1 MTDIKEKIK
10 QLSKL
15 LTTWEYEYYVN
26 NKPTV
31 SDEEYDIT
39 LRQLI
44 DLEKKYPQFV
54 RADSPTQRVGG
65 QASKQL
71 AKHIHTTKM
80 MSLANA
86 FSQEEIRKFD
96 ADVKK
101 QLGKDFK
108 EDIEYCV
115 EPKIDG
121 LSLSLIYQNGH
132 LITAA
137 TRGDGQIGEN
147 VTANVKTIKSVPLS
161 ISLKDKIEIRGEV
174 FLTKNDFKKINDSIL
189 DEEDRFA
196 NPRNAASG
204 SLRQLDP
211 KITAK
216 RHLTVYCYQIPNS
229 QNFKT
234 QFDVINFLKANHF
247 NVAKDI
253 FLCKNI
259 AEVWK
264 KIEYFAKNK
273 NNFAFPIDGVVI
285 KVNNLVDYA
294 KLGGTSKFPHWAIA
308 YKFPPNFAKT
318 ILLGIDA
325 TVGRTGRINYVA
337 KLKPVSL
344 DGSIISSATLH
355 NADYILA
362 KDIRIGDTVEIFK
375 AGEIIPKV
383 VGPVL
388 SLRKTDS
395 VQFKPIEVC
404 PICGSKLEKQENEI
418 DQYCVNAS
426 CEAKV
431 IRGIA
436 HFASRECMN
445 IEGLSDKIIEKF
457 YNNNIVCSIAD
468 LYRLKDKKHE
478 VLSLDLHIKEK
489 MFTKLINAIEK
500 SKSEDFD
507 HLIFA
512 LGIRHVGAITAKAI
526 VKEFKNIDAL
536 MSVTLQQLQ
545 NIHDIGDV
553 VAQSIINFFKVE
565 SNKQLI
571 KQLKDFGVN
580 FVTREKKMVDINSP
594 YYQKVFCITGG
605 FDLPREEIKRI
616 LINKYDCKF
625 TNSVTKQ
632 TNYLIANDFSSSKY
646 KKAKEL
652 NIPIITNKIW
662 E

>member
-54 RADSPTQRVGG
+54 TTDSPTQRVGG

-71 AKHIHTTKM
+71 AKHTHMTKM

-86 FSQEEIRKFD
+86 FSQEELRKFD
-96 ADVKK
+96 TDVKK
-101 QLGKDFK
+101 QLGKDPK

-121 LSLSLIYQNGH
+121 LSLSLIYKNGH
-132 LITAA
+132 LSVAA
-137 TRGDGQIGEN
+137 TRGDGQTGEN

-161 ISLKDKIEIRGEV
+161 IDLKDEIEIRGEV
-174 FLTKNDFKKINDSIL
+174 FLTKDDFKKINNSIL
-189 DEEDRFA
+189 DEENRFA

-216 RHLTVYCYQIPNS
+216 RHLTMYCYQIPNHKD
-229 QNFKT
+229 FKT
-234 QFDVINFLKANHF
+234 QFDVIKFLKTNHF
-247 NVAKDI
+247 VTAKDI
-253 FLCKNI
+253 FLCRNI
-259 AEVWK
+259 SEVWK
-264 KIEYFAKNK
+264 KVEYFSNNK
-273 NNFAFPIDGVVI
+273 NNFVFPIDGVVI
-285 KVNNLVDYA
+285 KVNNLADYD
-294 KLGGTSKFPHWAIA
+294 KLGRTSKFPHWAIA

-318 ILLGIDA
+318 TLLGIDA

-337 KLKPVSL
+337 KLEPVLL
-344 DGSIISSATLH
+344 DGSTIASATLH
-355 NADYILA
+355 NADYIVA

-383 VGPVL
+383 VGPIL
-388 SLRKTDS
+388 SLRKKDS
-395 VQFKPIEVC
+395 VPFKPIEVC

-426 CEAKV
+426 CEAKLV
-431 IRGIA
+431 RGIV

-457 YNNNIVCSIAD
+457 YINNIVCSIAD
-468 LYRLKDKKHE
+468 LYTLKDKKQE
-478 VLSLDLHIKEK
+478 ILSLDLHIKEK

-500 SKSEDFD
+500 SKKEDLD

-536 MSVTLQQLQ
+536 MNASLQQLQ

-553 VAQSIINFFKVE
+553 VAQSIINFFKID
-565 SNKQLI
+565 SNRQLI
-571 KQLKDFGVN
+571 GKLKKFGVN
-580 FVTREKKMVDINSP
+580 FSAKDNKTADTNSP
-594 YYQKVFCITGG
+594 YYQKVFCITGS
-605 FDLPREEIKRI
+605 FALPREEIKRI
-616 LINKYDCKF
+616 LVRKYDCKF

-632 TNYLIANDFSSSKY
+632 TNYLIANDFSSSKF

-652 NIPIITNKIW
+652 NIPIITNSIW
-662 E
+662 D